1 MPLSG
6 NIRSRT
12 DFTLEFG
19 VEDVLIIGRRAS
31 VRSFNSIICTYV
43 SEVHCGV
50 RRRQKEINM
59 ANEKRRGNREIQK
72 PEALSAPSGP
82 TEMFLVNPDE
92 LAAALEADRVSA

>member
-19 VEDVLIIGRRAS
+19 VEEVLTIGRRAS
-31 VRSFNSIICTYV
+31 IRSFNSIVCNYV
-43 SEVHCGV
+43 SEVSYGI
-50 RRRQKEINM
+50 RRRQKETNM

-92 LAAALEADRVSA
+92 LAAALEADRVAV